1 KTPGGEPRWAGA
13 RAAAEFRD
21 PATDEVLARVRL
33 GGAAEVAAAVE
44 AAGAAFEI
52 WREVPAGERIQPL
65 FRLKGLLQEHLDEL
79 ALSVTREN
87 GKTLA
92 EARGEMQR
100 AIENVEVACG
110 IPSLLQGEFSEDIAQ
125 GIDEYLIRQPLGVAA
140 IILPFHLPGVV
151 PFWR

>member
-21 PATDEVLARVRL
+21 PATDEILGRVPL
-33 GGAAEVAAAVE
+33 SGAAEVAAAVE
-44 AAGAAFEI
+44 AAGAAFET
-52 WREVPAGERIQPL
+52 WREIPAGERIQPL
-65 FRLKGLLQEHLDEL
+65 FRLKGLLAQHLDEL
-79 ALSVTREN
+79 ARSITREN
-87 GKTLA
+87 GKTLG

-125 GIDEYLIRQPLGVAA
+125 GLHAYLLRQP
-140 IILPFHLPGVV
+140 PGVGGMLCH
-151 PFWR
+151 

>member
-1 KTPGGEPRWAGA
+1 MPLSG
-13 RAAAEFRD
+13 
-21 PATDEVLARVRL
+21 V
-33 GGAAEVAAAVE
+33 AEVAAAVE
-44 AAGAAFEI
+44 AAGAAFET

-79 ALSVTREN
+79 ARSITREN

-125 GIDEYLIRQPLGVAA
+125 GIDEYLIRQ
-140 IILPFHLPGVV
+140 
-151 PFWR
+151 